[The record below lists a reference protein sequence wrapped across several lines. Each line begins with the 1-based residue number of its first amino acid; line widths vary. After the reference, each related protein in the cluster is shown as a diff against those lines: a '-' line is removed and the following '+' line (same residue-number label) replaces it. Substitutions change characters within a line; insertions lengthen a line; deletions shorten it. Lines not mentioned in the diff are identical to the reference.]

1 MGPYGKNSLINGIV
15 SGYTAS
21 LYGNSNLIVK
31 DIVMNDARN
40 NSDYYC
46 VRARGTHI
54 LNESYLTVLY
64 VAGKYA
70 CTDGYKDF
78 ICMHVQYNYHSTCA

>member
-1 MGPYGKNSLINGIV
+1 MGPYGINSLVNGIV
-15 SGYTAS
+15 SGYSAT
-21 LYGNSNLIVK
+21 LCGNNIIVK

-40 NSDYYC
+40 DSYYYC

-54 LNESYLTVLY
+54 LNESDPTFLY

-70 CTDGYKDF
+70 CSY
-78 ICMHVQYNYHSTCA
+78 

>member
-1 MGPYGKNSLINGIV
+1 MNSLVNGIA
-15 SGYTAS
+15 SGYSAT
-21 LYGNSNLIVK
+21 LYGNNLIVK

-40 NSDYYC
+40 ESCYYC

-54 LNESYLTVLY
+54 LNESDPTFLY

-70 CTDGYKDF
+70 YS
-78 ICMHVQYNYHSTCA
+78 Y